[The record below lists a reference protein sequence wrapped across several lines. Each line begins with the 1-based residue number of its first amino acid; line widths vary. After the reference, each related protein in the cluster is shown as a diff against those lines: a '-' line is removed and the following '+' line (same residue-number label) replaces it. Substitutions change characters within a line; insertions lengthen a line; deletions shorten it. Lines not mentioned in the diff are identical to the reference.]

1 MKAINL
7 IPPEAA
13 IRSADRR
20 RRFGI
25 VMLAVM
31 YVALLGIGYMF
42 FQGREGELQDR
53 LSEQEMINQRLQ
65 ADIAALAPA
74 RQLEADLRSGADQ
87 VTH

>member
-13 IRSADRR
+13 IRSAARR

-31 YVALLGIGYMF
+31 YVGPAGHWLHALSGPG
-42 FQGREGELQDR
+42 GR
-53 LSEQEMINQRLQ
+53 
-65 ADIAALAPA
+65 
-74 RQLEADLRSGADQ
+74 
-87 VTH
+87 T